1 MRPRIVAGVLALS
14 IIFTLA
20 GCSSSQLRDNADR
33 LDRGA
38 NQVRAVADRI
48 EQGQA
53 DHADLIEVLSHYA
66 PEAIVDEVARVI
78 EAAGNIPDAG
88 RQAATILE
96 DLADDYRTQAD
107 RNAGAWENALV
118 GSVGVAEALLGGT
131 TILSGLL
138 AGMFRRR
145 QKSAESVTE
154 DIVTS
159 IQASPAIRAAID
171 GDGGND
177 LRKSM
182 SVTTQKAVKKIK
194 SKT

>member
-1 MRPRIVAGVLALS
+1 MRPRIAAGVLALS

-20 GCSSSQLRDNADR
+20 GCSSANLRDNADR

-38 NQVRAVADRI
+38 SQVRQVADRI
-48 EQGQA
+48 EAGQA
-53 DHADLIEVLSHYA
+53 DHADLIAVLAEYVPPSLA
-66 PEAIVDEVARVI
+66 D
-78 EAAGNIPDAG
+78 EAARAIEIADGAPDAA
-88 RQAATILE
+88 RDVAVLME
-96 DLADDYRTQAD
+96 DLADDWRVQAE
-107 RNAGAWENALV
+107 RNASAWENALV

-145 QKSAESVTE
+145 QKAAESVTE

-159 IQASPAIRAAID
+159 IQSSPAIRAAID

-194 SKT
+194 STT

>member
-14 IIFTLA
+14 ILFTLA

-48 EQGQA
+48 EEGKA
-53 DHADLIEVLSHYA
+53 DHADLVAVLSEYVPA
-66 PEAIVDEVARVI
+66 SLADEVERAI
-78 EAAGNIPDAG
+78 EIADGAP
-88 RQAATILE
+88 QAARDVATLME
-96 DLADDYRTQAD
+96 DLADDYRVQAD
-107 RNAGAWENALV
+107 REAGAWENALV

>member
-1 MRPRIVAGVLALS
+1 MRVRVCAGVLFLS
-14 IIFTLA
+14 ILFTLA
-20 GCSSSQLRDNADR
+20 GCSSADLRDNADK

-38 NQVRAVADRI
+38 NQVREVADRI

-53 DHADLIEVLSHYA
+53 DHADLLDVLADYV
-66 PEAIVDEVARVI
+66 PESLAD
-78 EAAGNIPDAG
+78 EAARAIEIADGAPDAA
-88 RQAATILE
+88 RDVAVLME
-96 DLADDYRTQAD
+96 DLADDWRVQAE

-118 GSVGVAEALLGGT
+118 GSVGVLEAALGGT
-131 TILSGLL
+131 TILTGLL

-145 QKSAESVTE
+145 QKNAESVTE

-159 IQASPAIRAAID
+159 IQSSPTIRAAID
-171 GDGGND
+171 GEGGTD

-194 SKT
+194 DNT